1 MLSVTPNPF
10 ADHEQF
16 TRIGHTN
23 PLPPPGRHELL
34 PQSQNLPGKG
44 GTIDDAHHVTGSKS
58 STRLSTAVALVAW
71 IREPRQLTDD
81 LSNQKGATEW
91 IHVFQP
97 NTRSLA
103 NEGALR
109 CCCQPICAQFAYLCT
124 IYAHLALPELR
135 AGAETRQVQPPLTA
149 G

>member
-1 MLSVTPNPF
+1 MNNS
-10 ADHEQF
+10 HELA
-16 TRIGHTN
+16 TRIHYLRAAMN
-23 PLPPPGRHELL
+23 CSR
-34 PQSQNLPGKG
+34 NLKISLARG

-81 LSNQKGATEW
+81 LSNQRGATEW

-97 NTRSLA
+97 NTRSPA